1 MGRLLPQLRKLGVR
15 IAYKID
21 GQLMHSRNPRK
32 ETLLLILIAGEHDLY
47 WQLNNLQWLT
57 GSAQQTTH
65 SLVILMLCA
74 LMHTPDTES
83 LVFGKNHCSMT
94 LQHNCHCSVSNKL
107 NNLVTGVQGRIRGT
121 YGINAKPV
129 AVETPADSP
138 PAPGVTRASL
148 RPKPTAKASPDDEEV
163 ETVKPAG
170 SRHLRAVSSGPDAGA
185 AHDSPGSPMHIKAS
199 APEGQ
204 YQTPI

>member
-1 MGRLLPQLRKLGVR
+1 M
-15 IAYKID
+15 
-21 GQLMHSRNPRK
+21 
-32 ETLLLILIAGEHDLY
+32 
-47 WQLNNLQWLT
+47 
-57 GSAQQTTH
+57 
-65 SLVILMLCA
+65 
-74 LMHTPDTES
+74 
-83 LVFGKNHCSMT
+83 
-94 LQHNCHCSVSNKL
+94 
-107 NNLVTGVQGRIRGT
+107 QGRIRGT

-163 ETVKPAG
+163 EMVKPAAG
-170 SRHLRAVSSGPDAGA
+170 ARHLRAVSSGPDAGA

-204 YQTPI
+204 YQNSNLCDHFLSAYIGITLYIPVGSYSSFCQRVIVAICGEGKCLEQQSHRALVLFIAVRSFLA

>member
-1 MGRLLPQLRKLGVR
+1 M
-15 IAYKID
+15 I
-21 GQLMHSRNPRK
+21 
-32 ETLLLILIAGEHDLY
+32 
-47 WQLNNLQWLT
+47 
-57 GSAQQTTH
+57 
-65 SLVILMLCA
+65 
-74 LMHTPDTES
+74 
-83 LVFGKNHCSMT
+83 
-94 LQHNCHCSVSNKL
+94 LQHHCHCSQSFKL
-107 NNLVTGVQGRIRGT
+107 INLVAGIQGRIRGT

-163 ETVKPAG
+163 ETVKPAAG
-170 SRHLRAVSSGPDAGA
+170 ARHLRAVSSGPEA

-204 YQTPI
+204 YP

>member
-1 MGRLLPQLRKLGVR
+1 
-15 IAYKID
+15 
-21 GQLMHSRNPRK
+21 
-32 ETLLLILIAGEHDLY
+32 
-47 WQLNNLQWLT
+47 
-57 GSAQQTTH
+57 
-65 SLVILMLCA
+65 MLCDIA
-74 LMHTPDTES
+74 AS
-83 LVFGKNHCSMT
+83 YS
-94 LQHNCHCSVSNKL
+94 LQHVIHQADQTCDY
-107 NNLVTGVQGRIRGT
+107 VQGRIRGT

-163 ETVKPAG
+163 ETVKPAAG
-170 SRHLRAVSSGPDAGA
+170 VRHLRAVSSGPDASG

-204 YQTPI
+204 